1 MGTMEDPKAG
11 EILEKST
18 EAQASASTSSIS
30 ASTSSSWQRSSMS
43 NAKFDIEKFDGTNNF
58 GMWQCEVLD
67 LLFREGSDIALNS
80 KPKDISDEDWNYV
93 NRQAC
98 GTIRLCLAKDQK
110 YFVMKET
117 MASSLWKKL
126 EDKYMTKSIENRLYL
141 KKKLFRFQYKKG
153 ISMIEHLDNYNKILA
168 DLQNLDVEIIDE
180 DKALLLLNSLP
191 DTYEHLTTTLLYGK
205 DEVKFIDVSNAL
217 VNNEYRKKD
226 QLDHRDSTSEALT
239 VARGRTNNRRSGV
252 PSERGRSRSKS
263 RGPSHS
269 KPKGESSF
277 RRPAKDEC
285 AYCHQKGHWKKDCPN
300 KDKSNVNVAITE
312 RAAVSSN
319 SDDEASDTSRL
330 WHMRLGHVGEK
341 TLQGLVKQGRLKGA
355 KTEALMY
362 ASHIVNRLPASALDG
377 KTPKE
382 VWSGQ
387 PVSDYDQL
395 HIFGCPAYFH
405 VTESKLDPRAKKAI
419 FVGFS
424 EGVKGFRLWNP
435 ESKKIILSRD
445 VTFDE
450 SAMLKQIP
458 RDTENENPNSLQQ
471 VEFETPK
478 KSEKASSTVDHP
490 DDEFDD
496 QDEISVEVE
505 DSAPVP
511 EIRQQPESIA
521 TSRQKR
527 DIRRP
532 ARYTDM
538 VAYALP
544 KYTRSHFD
552 HCVYFCKLQDGTFV
566 YLLLYVDDMLIASK
580 SKVEIDRLKA
590 QLSSE
595 FDMKDLGE
603 AKKILGMK
611 IKRDRVKGT
620 ICLTQTQYLKTVLQR
635 FGIDS
640 KSKPLPLSR
649 KQPST
654 PTGDGDFTSHS
665 TKVYLR
671 NFFCSGNY
679 PFPITAEDVCNSY
692 SSELL
697 RKRTVV
703 RSFIPVECLYGNTF
717 DNVFGIAISTMGV
730 VLFVVVIGQIQS
742 YKRFVAA
749 RVERRKLMVQQ
760 YNCML
765 FRNLS
770 ENLQQQVKEY
780 KGSIWK
786 ETKGVSA
793 KGIDAVDFLCDL
805 SKDLKRK
812 IKRELCLESLKKV
825 KEFGW
830 WSEAMV
836 DELCNCVKPVSYT
849 EHTDIVMEGS
859 SRRRTVINHLRDS
872 DGFFGEELVAWFQA
886 DPYSSDLPISNK
898 TVSVLTEAVG
908 FALMSADLKRVWVSH
923 FQILEHL
930 AKGMKDP
937 ISDSKSKLAM
947 LKEYCSGVVI
957 KELDAGHYPHDERP
971 EEVNSIIQKWIA
983 TVESKLLAES
993 FL

>member
-18 EAQASASTSSIS
+18 EAQAS

-217 VNNEYRKKD
+217 VNNEYWKKD

-300 KDKSNVNVAITE
+300 KDKSNVNVAT
-312 RAAVSSN
+312 
-319 SDDEASDTSRL
+319 
-330 WHMRLGHVGEK
+330 
-341 TLQGLVKQGRLKGA
+341 
-355 KTEALMY
+355 
-362 ASHIVNRLPASALDG
+362 
-377 KTPKE
+377 
-382 VWSGQ
+382 
-387 PVSDYDQL
+387 
-395 HIFGCPAYFH
+395 YFH

-496 QDEISVEVE
+496 QYEISVEVE
-505 DSAPVP
+505 DSAPVL

-527 DIRRP
+527 DIWRP

-552 HCVYFCKLQDGTFV
+552 HCVYFRKLQDGTFV

-603 AKKILGMK
+603 TKKILGME

-640 KSKPLPLSR
+640 KSKP
-649 KQPST
+649 
-654 PTGDGDFTSHS
+654 
-665 TKVYLR
+665 
-671 NFFCSGNY
+671 
-679 PFPITAEDVCNSY
+679 
-692 SSELL
+692 
-697 RKRTVV
+697 
-703 RSFIPVECLYGNTF
+703 
-717 DNVFGIAISTMGV
+717 
-730 VLFVVVIGQIQS
+730 
-742 YKRFVAA
+742 
-749 RVERRKLMVQQ
+749 
-760 YNCML
+760 
-765 FRNLS
+765 
-770 ENLQQQVKEY
+770 
-780 KGSIWK
+780 
-786 ETKGVSA
+786 
-793 KGIDAVDFLCDL
+793 
-805 SKDLKRK
+805 
-812 IKRELCLESLKKV
+812 
-825 KEFGW
+825 
-830 WSEAMV
+830 
-836 DELCNCVKPVSYT
+836 
-849 EHTDIVMEGS
+849 GS
-859 SRRRTVINHLRDS
+859 SFNI
-872 DGFFGEELVAWFQA
+872 
-886 DPYSSDLPISNK
+886 
-898 TVSVLTEAVG
+898 
-908 FALMSADLKRVWVSH
+908 VW
-923 FQILEHL
+923 
-930 AKGMKDP
+930 
-937 ISDSKSKLAM
+937 
-947 LKEYCSGVVI
+947 
-957 KELDAGHYPHDERP
+957 
-971 EEVNSIIQKWIA
+971 
-983 TVESKLLAES
+983 T
-993 FL
+993 

>member
-1 MGTMEDPKAG
+1 
-11 EILEKST
+11 
-18 EAQASASTSSIS
+18 
-30 ASTSSSWQRSSMS
+30 MS
-43 NAKFDIEKFDGTNNF
+43 NAKFDIEKFDSTNNF

-67 LLFREGSDIALNS
+67 LLFREGSDIALSS
-80 KPKDISDEDWNYV
+80 KPKDISDEDWEYV

-168 DLQNLDVEIIDE
+168 DLQNLDVEISDE

-277 RRPAKDEC
+277 RRPSKDEC

-300 KDKSNVNVAITE
+300 KDKSNVNVASKADNEEDSAFT
-312 RAAVSSN
+312 AFWA
-319 SDDEASDTSRL
+319 
-330 WHMRLGHVGEK
+330 
-341 TLQGLVKQGRLKGA
+341 
-355 KTEALMY
+355 EALMY

-458 RDTENENPNSLQQ
+458 RDTENENPNSQQQ
-471 VEFETPK
+471 VEFETSK
-478 KSEKASSTVDHP
+478 KSEKASSTVDYP

-532 ARYTDM
+532 TRYTDM

-544 KYTRSHFD
+544 
-552 HCVYFCKLQDGTFV
+552 
-566 YLLLYVDDMLIASK
+566 
-580 SKVEIDRLKA
+580 
-590 QLSSE
+590 
-595 FDMKDLGE
+595 
-603 AKKILGMK
+603 
-611 IKRDRVKGT
+611 
-620 ICLTQTQYLKTVLQR
+620 TQYLKTVLQR

-640 KSKPLPLSR
+640 KSKPLYIY
-649 KQPST
+649 
-654 PTGDGDFTSHS
+654 G
-665 TKVYLR
+665 
-671 NFFCSGNY
+671 C
-679 PFPITAEDVCNSY
+679 PFLEEAF
-692 SSELL
+692 
-697 RKRTVV
+697 KRDKGKEW
-703 RSFIPVECLYGNTF
+703 SKIADIPFVE
-717 DNVFGIAISTMGV
+717 
-730 VLFVVVIGQIQS
+730 
-742 YKRFVAA
+742 
-749 RVERRKLMVQQ
+749 
-760 YNCML
+760 
-765 FRNLS
+765 
-770 ENLQQQVKEY
+770 
-780 KGSIWK
+780 
-786 ETKGVSA
+786 
-793 KGIDAVDFLCDL
+793 
-805 SKDLKRK
+805 
-812 IKRELCLESLKKV
+812 
-825 KEFGW
+825 
-830 WSEAMV
+830 
-836 DELCNCVKPVSYT
+836 
-849 EHTDIVMEGS
+849 
-859 SRRRTVINHLRDS
+859 IN
-872 DGFFGEELVAWFQA
+872 
-886 DPYSSDLPISNK
+886 NK
-898 TVSVLTEAVG
+898 
-908 FALMSADLKRVWVSH
+908 F
-923 FQILEHL
+923 
-930 AKGMKDP
+930 
-937 ISDSKSKLAM
+937 ISDP
-947 LKEYCSGVVI
+947 KEA
-957 KELDAGHYPHDERP
+957 LQD
-971 EEVNSIIQKWIA
+971 
-983 TVESKLLAES
+983 
-993 FL
+993 

>member
-1 MGTMEDPKAG
+1 
-11 EILEKST
+11 
-18 EAQASASTSSIS
+18 
-30 ASTSSSWQRSSMS
+30 MS

-67 LLFREGSDIALNS
+67 LLFREGSDIALSS
-80 KPKDISDEDWNYV
+80 KPKDISDEDWEYV

-141 KKKLFRFQYKKG
+141 KKKLFHFQYKKG

-168 DLQNLDVEIIDE
+168 DLQNLDVEISDE
-180 DKALLLLNSLP
+180 DKALLLLNSLL

-300 KDKSNVNVAITE
+300 KDKSNVTVASKADNEEDSAFT
-312 RAAVSSN
+312 AFWA
-319 SDDEASDTSRL
+319 
-330 WHMRLGHVGEK
+330 
-341 TLQGLVKQGRLKGA
+341 
-355 KTEALMY
+355 EALMY
-362 ASHIVNRLPASALDG
+362 ASHIINRLPSTAIDG
-377 KTPKE
+377 KTPIE
-382 VWSGQ
+382 VWSGH
-387 PVSDYDQL
+387 SATDYDRL
-395 HIFGCPAYFH
+395 RIFGCPAYFH
-405 VTESKLDPRAKKAI
+405 VSESKLDPRAKKAV
-419 FVGFS
+419 FLGFS
-424 EGVKGFRLWNP
+424 EGVKAFRLWNP
-435 ESKKIILSRD
+435 ESKKVIVSRD

-450 SAMLKQIP
+450 SVMLKQIP

-521 TSRQKR
+521 TSRPKRHIQK
-527 DIRRP
+527 P

-544 KYTRSHFD
+544 
-552 HCVYFCKLQDGTFV
+552 VI
-566 YLLLYVDDMLIASK
+566 DDDVPINYKEAVNSPEHAQWKKAMDEEMTSLHQNQTWN
-580 SKVEIDRLKA
+580 KVEIDKLKA

-595 FDMKDLGE
+595 FEMKDLGE
-603 AKKILGMK
+603 AKKILGME

-640 KSKPLPLSR
+640 KSKPV
-649 KQPST
+649 ST
-654 PTGDGDFTSHS
+654 PLAPHF
-665 TKVYLR
+665 
-671 NFFCSGNY
+671 
-679 PFPITAEDVCNSY
+679 
-692 SSELL
+692 
-697 RKRTVV
+697 
-703 RSFIPVECLYGNTF
+703 
-717 DNVFGIAISTMGV
+717 
-730 VLFVVVIGQIQS
+730 
-742 YKRFVAA
+742 
-749 RVERRKLMVQQ
+749 KL
-760 YNCML
+760 
-765 FRNLS
+765 S
-770 ENLQQQVKEY
+770 
-780 KGSIWK
+780 
-786 ETKGVSA
+786 
-793 KGIDAVDFLCDL
+793 
-805 SKDLKRK
+805 
-812 IKRELCLESLKKV
+812 
-825 KEFGW
+825 
-830 WSEAMV
+830 
-836 DELCNCVKPVSYT
+836 
-849 EHTDIVMEGS
+849 
-859 SRRRTVINHLRDS
+859 
-872 DGFFGEELVAWFQA
+872 
-886 DPYSSDLPISNK
+886 
-898 TVSVLTEAVG
+898 
-908 FALMSADLKRVWVSH
+908 ALMSPTTDDAKRQMDHVPYANAVGALMDQVSTL
-923 FQILEHL
+923 F
-930 AKGMKDP
+930 G
-937 ISDSKSKLAM
+937 
-947 LKEYCSGVVI
+947 
-957 KELDAGHYPHDERP
+957 LDQYLSSP
-971 EEVNSIIQKWIA
+971 
-983 TVESKLLAES
+983 
-993 FL
+993 

>member
-1 MGTMEDPKAG
+1 
-11 EILEKST
+11 
-18 EAQASASTSSIS
+18 
-30 ASTSSSWQRSSMS
+30 MS

-300 KDKSNVNVAITE
+300 KDKSNVNVASKADNEEDSAFTVVRGAFLAMKGTRQRNLYFLDGYTVTG

-532 ARYTDM
+532 A
-538 VAYALP
+538 
-544 KYTRSHFD
+544 H
-552 HCVYFCKLQDGTFV
+552 GTFV

-603 AKKILGMK
+603 AKKILGME

-640 KSKPLPLSR
+640 KSKPLIMIHDYDQAYIAPHLPL
-649 KQPST
+649 
-654 PTGDGDFTSHS
+654 
-665 TKVYLR
+665 
-671 NFFCSGNY
+671 
-679 PFPITAEDVCNSY
+679 IIAE
-692 SSELL
+692 
-697 RKRTVV
+697 
-703 RSFIPVECLYGNTF
+703 I
-717 DNVFGIAISTMGV
+717 
-730 VLFVVVIGQIQS
+730 
-742 YKRFVAA
+742 
-749 RVERRKLMVQQ
+749 
-760 YNCML
+760 
-765 FRNLS
+765 
-770 ENLQQQVKEY
+770 
-780 KGSIWK
+780 
-786 ETKGVSA
+786 
-793 KGIDAVDFLCDL
+793 
-805 SKDLKRK
+805 
-812 IKRELCLESLKKV
+812 
-825 KEFGW
+825 
-830 WSEAMV
+830 
-836 DELCNCVKPVSYT
+836 
-849 EHTDIVMEGS
+849 
-859 SRRRTVINHLRDS
+859 
-872 DGFFGEELVAWFQA
+872 
-886 DPYSSDLPISNK
+886 
-898 TVSVLTEAVG
+898 
-908 FALMSADLKRVWVSH
+908 
-923 FQILEHL
+923 
-930 AKGMKDP
+930 
-937 ISDSKSKLAM
+937 
-947 LKEYCSGVVI
+947 
-957 KELDAGHYPHDERP
+957 
-971 EEVNSIIQKWIA
+971 
-983 TVESKLLAES
+983 
-993 FL
+993 

>member
-1 MGTMEDPKAG
+1 MGTMENLKTG
-11 EILEKST
+11 EILERST
-18 EAQASASTSSIS
+18 EAQASASTSNTT
-30 ASTSSSWQRSSMS
+30 ASTRSSWQRSSMS

-67 LLFREGSDIALNS
+67 LLFREGSDIALSS
-80 KPKDISDEDWNYV
+80 KPKDISDEDWEYV

-205 DEVKFIDVSNAL
+205 DEVKFIDVYNAL

-226 QLDHRDSTSEALT
+226 QLDHRDSTLEALT

-252 PSERGRSRSKS
+252 LSERGRSRSKS

-277 RRPAKDEC
+277 KRPAKDEC

-300 KDKSNVNVAITE
+300 KDKSNVNVA
-312 RAAVSSN
+312 
-319 SDDEASDTSRL
+319 
-330 WHMRLGHVGEK
+330 K
-341 TLQGLVKQGRLKGA
+341 
-355 KTEALMY
+355 ALMY
-362 ASHIVNRLPASALDG
+362 ASHLVNRLPASALDG

-387 PVSDYDQL
+387 PVSDYDRL
-395 HIFGCPAYFH
+395 HIFGCSAYFH

-424 EGVKGFRLWNP
+424 EGVKGFRLWNS

-458 RDTENENPNSLQQ
+458 RGTENENPNSLQQ

-478 KSEKASSTVDHP
+478 KSEKASPTVDHP

-511 EIRQQPESIA
+511 KIRQQPESIA
-521 TSRQKR
+521 TSKQKR

-532 ARYTDM
+532 A
-538 VAYALP
+538 P
-544 KYTRSHFD
+544 
-552 HCVYFCKLQDGTFV
+552 
-566 YLLLYVDDMLIASK
+566 SK

-603 AKKILGMK
+603 AKKILGME
-611 IKRDRVKGT
+611 IKRDRAKGT

-640 KSKPLPLSR
+640 KSKPV
-649 KQPST
+649 ST
-654 PTGDGDFTSHS
+654 PLAPHFKMS
-665 TKVYLR
+665 
-671 NFFCSGNY
+671 
-679 PFPITAEDVCNSY
+679 
-692 SSELL
+692 
-697 RKRTVV
+697 
-703 RSFIPVECLYGNTF
+703 
-717 DNVFGIAISTMGV
+717 
-730 VLFVVVIGQIQS
+730 
-742 YKRFVAA
+742 
-749 RVERRKLMVQQ
+749 
-760 YNCML
+760 
-765 FRNLS
+765 
-770 ENLQQQVKEY
+770 
-780 KGSIWK
+780 
-786 ETKGVSA
+786 
-793 KGIDAVDFLCDL
+793 
-805 SKDLKRK
+805 
-812 IKRELCLESLKKV
+812 
-825 KEFGW
+825 
-830 WSEAMV
+830 
-836 DELCNCVKPVSYT
+836 
-849 EHTDIVMEGS
+849 
-859 SRRRTVINHLRDS
+859 
-872 DGFFGEELVAWFQA
+872 
-886 DPYSSDLPISNK
+886 
-898 TVSVLTEAVG
+898 
-908 FALMSADLKRVWVSH
+908 ALMSPTTDDAKRQMDHVPYANAVGALMYAMVWLDIIVAFVDPVGMIASH
-923 FQILEHL
+923 HHRQGASALSF
-930 AKGMKDP
+930 
-937 ISDSKSKLAM
+937 
-947 LKEYCSGVVI
+947 
-957 KELDAGHYPHDERP
+957 
-971 EEVNSIIQKWIA
+971 
-983 TVESKLLAES
+983 ES
-993 FL
+993 FKVSVFVVSELCYRTFCDVLNFV

>member
-1 MGTMEDPKAG
+1 
-11 EILEKST
+11 
-18 EAQASASTSSIS
+18 
-30 ASTSSSWQRSSMS
+30 MS

-110 YFVMKET
+110 YGVMRET
-117 MASSLWKKL
+117 NAKSLWKQL
-126 EDKYMTKSIENRLYL
+126 EDKYMTKSMENRLYL

-168 DLQNLDVEIIDE
+168 DLQNLDVEISDE
-180 DKALLLLNSLP
+180 DKALTLLNSLP
-191 DTYEHLTTTLLYGK
+191 DSYEHLTTTLLYDK
-205 DEVKFIDVSNAL
+205 NEVKFVDVSNAL

-226 QLDHRDSTSEALT
+226 QLDHRDSTSEALI

-285 AYCHQKGHWKKDCPN
+285 AYCHEKGHWKKDCPN
-300 KDKSNVNVAITE
+300 KDKSNVNVAITG
-312 RAAVSSN
+312 RAAVSSS

-603 AKKILGMK
+603 AKKILGME

-640 KSKPLPLSR
+640 KSKP
-649 KQPST
+649 QA
-654 PTGDGDFTSHS
+654 
-665 TKVYLR
+665 V
-671 NFFCSGNY
+671 
-679 PFPITAEDVCNSY
+679 DVWND
-692 SSELL
+692 
-697 RKRTVV
+697 KRV
-703 RSFIPVECLYGNTF
+703 
-717 DNVFGIAISTMGV
+717 
-730 VLFVVVIGQIQS
+730 
-742 YKRFVAA
+742 
-749 RVERRKLMVQQ
+749 
-760 YNCML
+760 
-765 FRNLS
+765 
-770 ENLQQQVKEY
+770 
-780 KGSIWK
+780 KGSK
-786 ETKGVSA
+786 EFILSA
-793 KGIDAVDFLCDL
+793 KLKAV
-805 SKDLKRK
+805 
-812 IKRELCLESLKKV
+812 
-825 KEFGW
+825 
-830 WSEAMV
+830 
-836 DELCNCVKPVSYT
+836 
-849 EHTDIVMEGS
+849 
-859 SRRRTVINHLRDS
+859 
-872 DGFFGEELVAWFQA
+872 
-886 DPYSSDLPISNK
+886 
-898 TVSVLTEAVG
+898 
-908 FALMSADLKRVWVSH
+908 
-923 FQILEHL
+923 
-930 AKGMKDP
+930 
-937 ISDSKSKLAM
+937 
-947 LKEYCSGVVI
+947 
-957 KELDAGHYPHDERP
+957 
-971 EEVNSIIQKWIA
+971 
-983 TVESKLLAES
+983 
-993 FL
+993 

>member
-18 EAQASASTSSIS
+18 EAQASASTSNTT
-30 ASTSSSWQRSSMS
+30 ASTRSSWQRSSMS

-67 LLFREGSDIALNS
+67 LFPGRIRYCLEFQ
-80 KPKDISDEDWNYV
+80 PKDISDEDWEYV

-217 VNNEYRKKD
+217 MNNEYRKKD

-239 VARGRTNNRRSGV
+239 VARGRTNNKRSGV

-300 KDKSNVNVAITE
+300 KDKSNVNVASGVLKVERGAFLATKGTRQRNLYFLDGYTVTG
-312 RAAVSSN
+312 RAAVSSS

-362 ASHIVNRLPASALDG
+362 ASHIVNRLPAFALNG

-387 PVSDYDQL
+387 PVSDYDRL

-424 EGVKGFRLWNP
+424 EGVKGFRLWNS

-458 RDTENENPNSLQQ
+458 RGIENENPNSLQQ

-478 KSEKASSTVDHP
+478 KSEKAPTVDHP

-511 EIRQQPESIA
+511 KIRQQPESIA
-521 TSRQKR
+521 TSRPKR

-532 ARYTDM
+532 ARYTDI

-566 YLLLYVDDMLIASK
+566 YLLLYVDDMLIAYR

-590 QLSSE
+590 QLSLE
-595 FDMKDLGE
+595 FDMTDLGE
-603 AKKILGMK
+603 AKKILGME
-611 IKRDRVKGT
+611 IKRHRAKGT
-620 ICLTQTQYLKTVLQR
+620 ICLTQARYLKTVLQR

-640 KSKPLPLSR
+640 KSKP
-649 KQPST
+649 
-654 PTGDGDFTSHS
+654 
-665 TKVYLR
+665 
-671 NFFCSGNY
+671 
-679 PFPITAEDVCNSY
+679 
-692 SSELL
+692 
-697 RKRTVV
+697 
-703 RSFIPVECLYGNTF
+703 
-717 DNVFGIAISTMGV
+717 
-730 VLFVVVIGQIQS
+730 
-742 YKRFVAA
+742 
-749 RVERRKLMVQQ
+749 
-760 YNCML
+760 
-765 FRNLS
+765 
-770 ENLQQQVKEY
+770 
-780 KGSIWK
+780 
-786 ETKGVSA
+786 
-793 KGIDAVDFLCDL
+793 
-805 SKDLKRK
+805 
-812 IKRELCLESLKKV
+812 
-825 KEFGW
+825 
-830 WSEAMV
+830 
-836 DELCNCVKPVSYT
+836 
-849 EHTDIVMEGS
+849 GS
-859 SRRRTVINHLRDS
+859 SFNI
-872 DGFFGEELVAWFQA
+872 
-886 DPYSSDLPISNK
+886 
-898 TVSVLTEAVG
+898 
-908 FALMSADLKRVWVSH
+908 VW
-923 FQILEHL
+923 
-930 AKGMKDP
+930 
-937 ISDSKSKLAM
+937 
-947 LKEYCSGVVI
+947 
-957 KELDAGHYPHDERP
+957 
-971 EEVNSIIQKWIA
+971 
-983 TVESKLLAES
+983 T
-993 FL
+993 